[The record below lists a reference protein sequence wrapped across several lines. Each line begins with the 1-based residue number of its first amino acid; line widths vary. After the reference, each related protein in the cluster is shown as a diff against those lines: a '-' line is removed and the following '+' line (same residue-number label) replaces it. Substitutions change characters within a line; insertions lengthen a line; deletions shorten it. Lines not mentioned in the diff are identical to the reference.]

1 VLRTVAKQAAELVVE
16 KMEGIEVIL
25 NDDDLTDIQVI
36 TQIGIGASS
45 VAEPGPEP

>member
-1 VLRTVAKQAAELVVE
+1 VLRTVAKQAAEL
-16 KMEGIEVIL
+16 EVIL